1 MANRSQ
7 SLETPIVP
15 TFPSPGTGYTQQS
28 AEQTNGLLRTFMLKL
43 SSTLRSLLGP
53 NGGQYIDCPNGL
65 FFNTSDQTLAAT
77 NTATPV
83 EFPIEYLN
91 NGVKVNAGTESRIY
105 VSVSGI
111 YNFQFSGQLRSGSSS
126 AKQIYLW
133 IVRNGVDIG
142 YSTHQYTLSGS
153 SVHLNIS
160 WNFNIDMQDGDYLEL
175 EWAADDTNVTM
186 EATAATSPHPGI
198 PSAVMAVNYVGPLPA
213 VIPTPP

>member
-7 SLETPIVP
+7 SLETPTVP
-15 TFPSPGTGYTQQS
+15 NLPTPGSRYDESTADQH
-28 AEQTNGLLRTFMLKL
+28 NGLLRTFMLKL
-43 SSTLRSLLGP
+43 VSVLRSVLGP

-65 FFNTSDQTLAAT
+65 FFSTSDQTLAAT

-111 YNFQFSGQLRSGSSS
+111 YNFQFSGQLVSGSGS
-126 AKQIYLW
+126 AKQVYLW

-153 SVHLNIS
+153 NQHLNIG

-175 EWAADDTNVTM
+175 EWASDSTNVTL
-186 EATAATSPHPGI
+186 EATAAAGAHPGI
-198 PSAVMAVNYVGPLPA
+198 PSAVMAVNYVAPLPD

>member
-15 TFPSPGTGYTQQS
+15 TLPSPGGAYTQQN

-43 SSTLRSLLGP
+43 SSTLRSILGP

-65 FFNTSDQTLAAT
+65 FFSTSDQTLAAI

-91 NGVKVNAGTESRIY
+91 NGVEVNAGTESRIY
-105 VSVSGI
+105 VRIPGV
-111 YNFQFSGQLRSGSSS
+111 YNFQFSGQLVSGSSS
-126 AKQIYLW
+126 SKQVYLW
-133 IVRNGVDIG
+133 IVRNGTDIG

-153 SVHLNIS
+153 SVHLNVG
-160 WNFNIDMQDGDYLEL
+160 WNFNIDMQKDDYLEL
-175 EWAADDTNVTM
+175 EWAADSTNVTM
-186 EATAATSPHPGI
+186 EATAAAGAHPGI
-198 PSAVMAVNYVGPLPA
+198 PSAVMAVNYVGPLPD

>member
-7 SLETPIVP
+7 SLETPTVP
-15 TFPSPGTGYTQQS
+15 NLPTPGGRYDESTADQH
-28 AEQTNGLLRTFMLKL
+28 NGLMRTFMLKL
-43 SSTLRSLLGP
+43 VSVLRSLLGP
-53 NGGQYIDCPNGL
+53 NGGQYIDCPSGL
-65 FFNTSDQTLAAT
+65 FFSTSDQTLAAT

-111 YNFQFSGQLRSGSSS
+111 YNFQFSGQLVSGSAS
-126 AKQIYLW
+126 AKQVYLW
-133 IVRNGVDIG
+133 IVRNGTDIG
-142 YSTHQYTLSGS
+142 YSTHQYTISGS
-153 SVHLNIS
+153 SVHLNVS
-160 WNFNIDMQDGDYLEL
+160 WNFNIDMQAGDYLEL
-175 EWAADDTNVTM
+175 EWAADDTDVTM

-198 PSAVMAVNYVGPLPA
+198 PSAVMAVNYVAPLPD

>member
-7 SLETPIVP
+7 SLETPLVP
-15 TFPSPGTGYTQQS
+15 TLPTPGRVYEERVADQS
-28 AEQTNGLLRTFMLKL
+28 NGLIRNFMLKL

-77 NTATPV
+77 NTATAV

-91 NGVKVNAGTESRIY
+91 NGVEVNAGTESRIY
-105 VSVSGI
+105 VTVSGV
-111 YNFQFSGQLRSGSSS
+111 YNFQFSGQLRSGSGS
-126 AKQIYLW
+126 AKQVYLW
-133 IVRNGVDIG
+133 IVRNGTNIG

-153 SVHLNIS
+153 NQHLNIS

-186 EATAATSPHPGI
+186 EATAAAGAHPGI
-198 PSAVMAVNYVGPLPA
+198 PSAVMAVNYVSPLPD

>member
-7 SLETPIVP
+7 SLETPTVP
-15 TFPSPGTGYTQQS
+15 NLPTPGSRYDESTADQH
-28 AEQTNGLLRTFMLKL
+28 NGLLRTFMLKL
-43 SSTLRSLLGP
+43 VSVLRLVLGP

-175 EWAADDTNVTM
+175 EWASDSTNVTL
-186 EATAATSPHPGI
+186 EATAAAGAHPGI
-198 PSAVMAVNYVGPLPA
+198 PSAVMAVNYVAPLPD

>member
-7 SLETPIVP
+7 SLETPTVP
-15 TFPSPGTGYTQQS
+15 NLPTPGSRYDESTADQH
-28 AEQTNGLLRTFMLKL
+28 NGLLRTFMLKL
-43 SSTLRSLLGP
+43 VSVLRSVLGP

-111 YNFQFSGQLRSGSSS
+111 YNFQFSGQLRSGSGS
-126 AKQIYLW
+126 AKQVYLW
-133 IVRNGVDIG
+133 IVRNGTNIG

-153 SVHLNIS
+153 NQHLNIS

>member
-7 SLETPIVP
+7 SLETPTVP
-15 TFPSPGTGYTQQS
+15 NLPTPGSRYDES
-28 AEQTNGLLRTFMLKL
+28 AADQHNGLLRTFMLKL
-43 SSTLRSLLGP
+43 VSVLRSVLGP

-111 YNFQFSGQLRSGSSS
+111 YNFQFSGQLVSGSAS
-126 AKQIYLW
+126 AKQVYLW
-133 IVRNGVDIG
+133 IVRNGTDIG
-142 YSTHQYTLSGS
+142 YSTHQYTISGS
-153 SVHLNIS
+153 SVHLNVS
-160 WNFNIDMQDGDYLEL
+160 WNFNIDMQAGDYLEL
-175 EWAADDTNVTM
+175 EWAADDTDVTM

-198 PSAVMAVNYVGPLPA
+198 PSAVMAVNYVAPLPD

>member
-7 SLETPIVP
+7 SLETPTVP
-15 TFPSPGTGYTQQS
+15 NLPTPGSRYDES
-28 AEQTNGLLRTFMLKL
+28 AADQHNGLLRTFMLKL
-43 SSTLRSLLGP
+43 VSVLRSVLGP

-111 YNFQFSGQLRSGSSS
+111 YNFQFSGQLRSGSGS
-126 AKQIYLW
+126 AKQVYLW
-133 IVRNGVDIG
+133 IVRNGTDIG

-153 SVHLNIS
+153 NQHLNIG

-175 EWAADDTNVTM
+175 EWASDSTNVTL
-186 EATAATSPHPGI
+186 EATAAAGAHPGI
-198 PSAVMAVNYVGPLPA
+198 PSAVMAVNYVAPLPD